1 MKKKEKKIKV
11 VWDDEA
17 KKSLRSVYD
26 HIKDRESVRVARRVR
41 TEILK
46 LAPVVRTSLTL
57 LSCHPSAWLK
67 VEGEC
72 CAQVVQASD
81 VPFVLPIAIS
91 YREQ

>member
-46 LAPVVRTSLTL
+46 QVKIVSL
-57 LSCHPSAWLK
+57 W
-67 VEGEC
+67 
-72 CAQVVQASD
+72 
-81 VPFVLPIAIS
+81 
-91 YREQ
+91 

>member
-41 TEILK
+41 TEIL
-46 LAPVVRTSLTL
+46 
-57 LSCHPSAWLK
+57 
-67 VEGEC
+67 
-72 CAQVVQASD
+72 
-81 VPFVLPIAIS
+81 IAIGNNKS
-91 YREQ
+91 VDKDTSVPQHMNTSSGLIIE